1 MIGWRDLSVWA
12 FIFQAG
18 VVYDN
23 KRLLRATTIAIQK
36 MHNKVSCNKI
46 ISYLSFSLSL
56 SGWCNMFFPE
66 ENQGL

>member
-23 KRLLRATTIAIQK
+23 KRLLRATTIRY
-36 MHNKVSCNKI
+36 S
-46 ISYLSFSLSL
+46 
-56 SGWCNMFFPE
+56 
-66 ENQGL
+66 ENAQ